1 MEKKGAYLQAP
12 TSATTLKLLLPLLSW
27 NFVRLLSFVHVPK
40 LWTLN
45 PSQSFELLK
54 LSLVRKL

>member
-1 MEKKGAYLQAP
+1 
-12 TSATTLKLLLPLLSW
+12 LKLLLPLWSW
-27 NFVRLLSFVHVPK
+27 SFGCLLSFVHIPKLWTLNPSQSFVHIPK

-54 LSLVRKL
+54 LSFVHKL